1 MASNRVGI
9 VVIGRNEGERLRAA
23 LESALR
29 QASAC
34 VYADSQSSDGS
45 PALAR
50 QLGVDVVEL
59 DASEPV
65 SAARGRNAGFA
76 RLLERYPALELVQ
89 FLDGDSELAPGWI
102 EAAVQAFDADPSLAV
117 VCGALHERRPEAS
130 VYHRLS
136 AIEWAV
142 PPGEAT
148 ACGGNTLLRAAALR
162 AAGGFRSGLTAG
174 EEPELCLRLRRLGW
188 RLARLAAPMAWHDAD
203 MSRFSQWWRRSLRS
217 GAAYAEGA
225 WLHGAGPERYCV
237 REVLA
242 NWLWGLVV
250 PAAALAGAALVSP
263 AWLLLLAAYPVLYLR
278 IARSA
283 RARGFSGADANL
295 YARWLLLGKLPQ
307 ALGQCRFALD
317 LLLRRAAS
325 PPEPQP
331 G

>member
-23 LESALR
+23 LASALR

-34 VYADSQSSDGS
+34 VYVDSRSSDGS
-45 PALAR
+45 PALAQ
-50 QLGVDVVEL
+50 QLGVEALTL

-76 RLLERYPALELVQ
+76 VLQERHPDLELVQ

-102 EAAVQAFDADPSLAV
+102 EVAVRRFDADPSLAV
-117 VCGALHERRPEAS
+117 VCGELRERHPEAS
-130 VYHRLS
+130 VYHRLC

-142 PPGEAT
+142 PAGET
-148 ACGGNTLLRAAALR
+148 SACGGNTMLRAAALR
-162 AAGGFRSGLTAG
+162 AAGGFRAGLTAG

-188 RLARLAAPMAWHDAD
+188 RLERLAVPMAWHDAD
-203 MSRFSQWWRRSLRS
+203 MSRFGQWWRRALRS

-225 WLHGAGPERYCV
+225 WMHGAGPERYCV

-250 PAAALAGAALVSP
+250 PAAALAGTAFASP

-283 RARGFSGADANL
+283 RARGFSQADANL

-307 ALGQCRFALD
+307 ALGQCRFAFD
-317 LLLRRAAS
+317 RATHRA
-325 PPEPQP
+325 PTRGEPQP